1 MAILA
6 HLSNPIPMTQLDSS
20 ITLSRIRP
28 PELPANFLSRRHLF
42 ELIDG
47 RAPGYTMV
55 VAPAGYGKTSLIAEW
70 AKQSKKKV
78 IWYTMSE
85 TDSSIGLA
93 AYLISAIRQ
102 EFPDFAPDLEA
113 KTVTSIF
120 QAIADLD
127 EDIVLVLDNVV
138 DAFTFQLNVT
148 QSYMDAIP
156 DNIHIFAIRRIMP
169 TVSLKRF
176 SSIGRLSVITAG
188 DLIFSK
194 EEIKSLLQVSGV
206 ETTEK
211 KLDKILQQTHGWPS
225 AVGIIASGEEIKYEL
240 EVDDSLVKN
249 LVLGKFERLVKE
261 TQELLITMSSFEV
274 FDLDLAATIMQK
286 PANEVNLN
294 KLAAEGVFLMLTA
307 GQKGTYI
314 FNNTA
319 REVIDELA
327 RTDSKKYRANQI
339 AISEI
344 FQLRNQFS
352 LAVSHAIKSGDSE
365 YLRKMFKPT
374 LRKLITRGDGRNIL
388 SWSNYLPLDSTRN
401 KVFAELATIMGHL
414 ASFDFERTV
423 QLIEEMRITYKE
435 SPLSPFIERIN
446 ASALAHVAFCRGR
459 LSEFDVQMEVIFRE
473 PMTEPAIEQSD
484 RLGILRIL
492 AARSFIFEN
501 STILN
506 SIEAEVKDIIS
517 DSSSPDDLFIWQT
530 IRAMKLFLE
539 GEFLQAFDAA
549 SLAEEIGQRNEYAGF
564 FGYTEVIYIKARC
577 HLEFCEAEKATRELE
592 KLAKLAREWQ
602 QWPWVFMAE
611 SYLARVLMMKGKVE
625 EAFAVVRDHRE
636 LASEFKGEDGLSL
649 IIDIN
654 ELALRFTVKD
664 YERSSQILNRLP
676 KDLIF
681 THQYRQALSAV
692 SKNEVKK
699 KVVPEILNSDSAREQ
714 IWKSL
719 VGCEA
724 NIEQESLALDSL
736 KVGLDVGARVGAKE
750 TFLRQDPTILEL
762 IIRSA
767 SKRPTVYLEELARA
781 AVQRMN
787 TKNNQNAAL
796 TQPLTKR
803 EIDVLRSLA
812 TGKPITAIGK
822 TLHISH
828 NTMKTHLRNIY
839 RKLSASGRE
848 EAVAKAQTLFII

>member
-1 MAILA
+1 MSL
-6 HLSNPIPMTQLDSS
+6 LDSS
-20 ITLSRIRP
+20 ITRSRIRP

-85 TDSSIGLA
+85 TDSSVGLA
-93 AYLISAIRQ
+93 EYLISAIRQ

-120 QAIADLD
+120 QAIADLN

-138 DAFTFQLNVT
+138 DAFTYQLNVT

-156 DNIHIFAIRRIMP
+156 DNIHIFAIRRVMP

-194 EEIKSLLQVSGV
+194 NEIKSLLQISGV
-206 ETTEK
+206 ETNEK
-211 KLDKILQQTHGWPS
+211 KLDRILKQTHGWPA
-225 AVGIIASGEEIKYEL
+225 AVGIIASGENFKFEL

-249 LVLGKFERLVKE
+249 LVLSKFEKLAKE
-261 TQELLITMSSFEV
+261 TQDLLITMSIFEV

-286 PANEVNLN
+286 PGNEVILN
-294 KLAAEGVFLMLTA
+294 KLAAEGVFLMATA
-307 GQKGTYI
+307 GQKGSYI

-319 REVIDELA
+319 REVIDEMA

-339 AISEI
+339 AISEL
-344 FQLRNQFS
+344 FQLRNQFN
-352 LAVSHAIKSGDSE
+352 LAISHAIKSGDSE
-365 YLRKMFKPT
+365 YLRKMFKPA

-388 SWSNYLPLDSTRN
+388 VWSSYLPLDNTRN
-401 KVFAELATIMGHL
+401 KVFAELAKIMGHL
-414 ASFDFERTV
+414 VSHEFERTI
-423 QLIEEMRITYKE
+423 QLIEEMRFSYKD
-435 SPLSPFIERIN
+435 SPLSPFLDRVN
-446 ASALAHVAFCRGR
+446 GAALAHIAFCRGR
-459 LSEFDVQMEVIFRE
+459 LSEFDTQMEVIFRE
-473 PMTEPAIEQSD
+473 PMPEPAIEQSD

-492 AARSFIFEN
+492 ATRSFIFED
-501 STILN
+501 SAILN
-506 SIEAEVKDIIS
+506 SIEAEVKEIIK
-517 DSSSPDDLFIWQT
+517 DSNSPDDLFIWQT

-539 GEFLQAFDAA
+539 GEYLQALDTA
-549 SLAEEIGQRNEYAGF
+549 SLSEDIGVRNDYAGF
-564 FGYTEVIYIKARC
+564 FGYTEAIYIKARC

-611 SYLARVLMMKGKVE
+611 SYLARVLMINGKVE
-625 EAFAVVRDHRE
+625 EAFAVVRDHRK

-654 ELALRFTVKD
+654 ELFLRFWVKD
-664 YERSSQILNRLP
+664 YERSTQILNRLP

-681 THQYRQALSAV
+681 TYQYRQALSAV
-692 SKNEVKK
+692 SKTEVKK
-699 KVVPEILNSDSAREQ
+699 KTAPEILETDSAREK

-724 NIEQESLALDSL
+724 NISQETLAMDSL
-736 KVGLDVGARVGAKE
+736 KVGLDVGARVGAKDV
-750 TFLRQDPTILEL
+750 FLRQDPIILEL
-762 IIRSA
+762 LIRSA

-781 AVQRMN
+781 AAARMN
-787 TKNNQNAAL
+787 AKNNQNTAL

-848 EAVAKAQTLFII
+848 EAVSKAQTLFII

>member
-6 HLSNPIPMTQLDSS
+6 HLSNPIPMSALDSD
-20 ITLSRIRP
+20 ITLSRLRI

-42 ELIDG
+42 ELIDD

-78 IWYTMSE
+78 VWYTMSE

-93 AYLISAIRQ
+93 TYLISAIRQ
-102 EFPDFAPDLEA
+102 TFPNFEPDLET
-113 KTVTSIF
+113 KTVTQIF
-120 QAIADLD
+120 QAIANLG

-138 DAFTFQLNVT
+138 DVFTYQLNAT

-156 DNIHIFAIRRIMP
+156 DNIHIFALRRIMP

-194 EEIKSLLQVSGV
+194 DEIKALLQVSGV
-206 ETTEK
+206 EANQK
-211 KLDKILQQTHGWPS
+211 KLDQIVKQTHGWPS
-225 AVGIIASGEEIKYEL
+225 AVGIIASGEEIKFVL
-240 EVDDSLVKN
+240 EVDDTLVKN
-249 LVLGKFERLVKE
+249 LVLSKFGKLAKE
-261 TQELLITMSSFEV
+261 TQELLISMSSFEV
-274 FDLDLAATIMQK
+274 FDLELASALMSKTI
-286 PANEVNLN
+286 NETNLN
-294 KLAAEGVFLMLTA
+294 KLAAEGVFLTLAA
-307 GQKGTYI
+307 GQKGTYL
-314 FNNTA
+314 FNNAA
-319 REVIDELA
+319 REIIDEIA
-327 RTDSKKYRANQI
+327 RADSKSYRQNQI
-339 AISEI
+339 SASELFQRQNQVNLAI
-344 FQLRNQFS
+344 
-352 LAVSHAIKSGDSE
+352 SHAIKSGDSD
-365 YLRKMFKPT
+365 YLRQMFKPA
-374 LRKLITRGDGRNIL
+374 LRKLINSSEGRNIL
-388 SWSNYLPLDSTRN
+388 YWSNFLPVDNMRN
-401 KVFAELATIMGHL
+401 KLFAELAKIMGHL
-414 ASFDFERTV
+414 VSFEFERTI
-423 QLIEEMRITYKE
+423 QLIEEMNFSYKDT
-435 SPLSPFIERIN
+435 PLAPLLEKVN
-446 ASALAHVAFCRGR
+446 ATALAHVAFSRGR
-459 LSEFDVQMEVIFRE
+459 ITEFDVQMGIFFSE
-473 PMTEPAIEQSD
+473 PATEPAIEQSD
-484 RLGILRIL
+484 RLGILRMM
-492 AARSFIFEN
+492 AARSFIFEE
-501 STILN
+501 SAVLN
-506 SIEAEVKDIIS
+506 SIEAEVSEIIKA
-517 DSSSPDDLFIWQT
+517 SSSPDDLFIWQT

-539 GEFLQAFDAA
+539 GEYLQAFDAA
-549 SLAEEIGQRNEYAGF
+549 SLSEEIGQRNEYAGF
-564 FGYTEVIYIKARC
+564 FGHAEAIYIKARC
-577 HLEFCEAEKATRELE
+577 HLEFCEEDKAIKELE

-602 QWPWVFMAE
+602 QWPWLFMAE
-611 SYLARVLMMKGKVE
+611 SYLARILMINGKVE
-625 EAFAVVRDHRE
+625 EAFAVVRDHRQ

-654 ELALRFTVKD
+654 ELFLRFWVKD

-681 THQYRQALSAV
+681 THQYRQALTAV

-699 KVVPEILNSDSAREQ
+699 KTVPEILDSDSAREK
-714 IWKSL
+714 IWKAL

-724 NIEQESLALDSL
+724 NISQETLAMDSL

-750 TFLRQDPTILEL
+750 TFLKQDPTILEL

-781 AVQRMN
+781 AGQRMN
-787 TKNNQNAAL
+787 AKNNQNTAL

-848 EAVAKAQTLFII
+848 EAVVKAQTLFII

>member
-1 MAILA
+1 M
-6 HLSNPIPMTQLDSS
+6 SELDPD

-28 PELPANFLSRRHLF
+28 PALPANFLSRRHLF

-47 RAPGYTMV
+47 QAPGYTMV

-78 IWYTMSE
+78 VWYTMSE
-85 TDSSIGLA
+85 TDSSVGLA
-93 AYLISAIRQ
+93 EYLISAIRQ
-102 EFPDFAPDLEA
+102 EFPNFAPDLEA

-120 QAIADLD
+120 HAIADLE

-138 DAFTFQLNVT
+138 DAFTYQLNAT

-156 DNIHIFAIRRIMP
+156 DNIHIFALRRIMP

-188 DLIFSK
+188 DLVFSK
-194 EEIKSLLQVSGV
+194 DEIKTLLQVYGAD
-206 ETTEK
+206 TNDK
-211 KLDKILQQTHGWPS
+211 KLDQIVQQTHGWPS
-225 AVGIIASGEEIKYEL
+225 AVGIIASGEDSKYEL

-249 LVLGKFERLVKE
+249 LVLSKFERLTKE
-261 TQELLITMSSFEV
+261 TRELLIAMSSFEV
-274 FDLDLAATIMQK
+274 IDLDLTASIMK
-286 PANEVNLN
+286 TPASEVNLN
-294 KLAAEGVFLMLTA
+294 KLAAEGVFLMLIA
-307 GQKGTYI
+307 GQKGSYI

-319 REVIDELA
+319 REVIDEIA
-327 RTDSKKYRANQI
+327 RADSKKYRENQI
-339 AISEI
+339 AVSEL
-344 FQLRNQFS
+344 FQLRNQLN
-352 LAVSHAIKSGDSE
+352 LAISHAIKSGDSE
-365 YLRKMFKPT
+365 YLRKMFKPA
-374 LRKLITRGDGRNIL
+374 LRKLITRGEGKNIL
-388 SWSNYLPLDSTRN
+388 YWSNYLPLDNTRN
-401 KVFAELATIMGHL
+401 KLFAEITKVMGHL
-414 ASFDFERTV
+414 TNFEFDRTV
-423 QLIEEMRITYKE
+423 QLIEEMRLTYKD
-435 SPLSPFIERIN
+435 SPLSPFIEQIN
-446 ASALAHVAFCRGR
+446 AAALAHVSFCRGR
-459 LSEFDVQMEVIFRE
+459 LTEFDIQMEVIFRE

-492 AARSFIFEN
+492 AARSFIFED

-506 SIEAEVKDIIS
+506 SIEAEVKDIIKE
-517 DSSSPDDLFIWQT
+517 SSSPDDLFIWQT

-549 SLAEEIGQRNEYAGF
+549 TLSEEIGQHNQYAGF
-564 FGYTEVIYIKARC
+564 FGYTEAIYIKARC
-577 HLEFCEAEKATRELE
+577 YLEFCEEGNATKELE
-592 KLAKLAREWQ
+592 KLAKYAREWQ

-611 SYLARVLMMKGKVE
+611 SYLARVLMMNGKVE
-625 EAFAVVRDHRE
+625 EAFAVVRDYRE

-654 ELALRFTVKD
+654 ELFLRFWVKD

-681 THQYRQALSAV
+681 TYQYRQALSSV

-699 KVVPEILNSDSAREQ
+699 KTVPEILESDSAREK

-719 VGCEA
+719 IGCEV
-724 NIEQESLALDSL
+724 NITQQTLAMDALR
-736 KVGLDVGARVGAKE
+736 VGLDIGARVGAKE
-750 TFLRQDPTILEL
+750 TFLKQDPTILEL

-767 SKRPTVYLEELARA
+767 SQRPTVYLEELARA
-781 AVQRMN
+781 AAKRMN
-787 TKNNQNAAL
+787 KKNYQNTSL
-796 TQPLTKR
+796 SEPLTKR

-812 TGKPITAIGK
+812 SGKPITAIGK
-822 TLHISH
+822 NLHISH

-839 RKLSASGRE
+839 RKLKASGRDQ
-848 EAVAKAQTLFII
+848 AVEKAQALFII

>member
-1 MAILA
+1 
-6 HLSNPIPMTQLDSS
+6 MTALDSD

-42 ELIDG
+42 ELIDD

-55 VAPAGYGKTSLIAEW
+55 VAPGGYGKTSLIAEW
-70 AKQSKKKV
+70 AKQSKKK
-78 IWYTMSE
+78 IAWYTMSE
-85 TDSSIGLA
+85 SDKMGEIPT
-93 AYLISAIRQ
+93 YLISAIRQ
-102 EFPDFAPDLEA
+102 VIPNFETQTEEL
-113 KTVTSIF
+113 TVTSIY
-120 QAIADLD
+120 QAIANLN

-138 DAFTFQLNVT
+138 DTATYQLNVA

-156 DNIHIFAIRRIMP
+156 DNIHIFALRRSMP

-188 DLIFSK
+188 DLVFSK
-194 EEIKSLLQVSGV
+194 DEIKSLLQISGV
-206 ETTEK
+206 DANEK
-211 KLDKILQQTHGWPS
+211 KINQIAQQTHGWPS
-225 AVGIIASGEEIKYEL
+225 AVGIIASGEDSKFDL

-249 LVLGKFERLVKE
+249 LVSSKFEKLSKE
-261 TQELLITMSSFEV
+261 TRELLIAMSSFEV
-274 FDLDLAATIMQK
+274 FDLDLVTSIMQK
-286 PANEVNLN
+286 PANETNLN
-294 KLAAEGVFLMLTA
+294 KLAAEGVFLMLAA
-307 GQKGTYI
+307 GQKSSYI
-314 FNNTA
+314 FNNSA
-319 REVIDELA
+319 REVINEIALA
-327 RTDSKKYRANQI
+327 DSKNYRKNQI
-339 AISEI
+339 AISEL
-344 FQLRNQFS
+344 FQLRDQSNLS
-352 LAVSHAIKSGDSE
+352 VSHAIKSGDSD
-365 YLRKMFKPT
+365 YLRQMFKPVM
-374 LRKLITRGDGRNIL
+374 RKLIQQSDGRNIL
-388 SWSNYLPLDSTRN
+388 YWSNYLPTDNTRN
-401 KVFAELATIMGHL
+401 QLFSELAKIMGHL
-414 ASFDFERTV
+414 TSFEFDRTI
-423 QLIEEMRITYKE
+423 QLVEEMRFTYKD
-435 SPLSPFIERIN
+435 SPLFPFIKQIN
-446 ASALAHVAFCRGR
+446 AAALAHIAFCRGR
-459 LSEFDVQMEVIFRE
+459 LIEFDTQVEVVLLE
-473 PMTEPAIEQSD
+473 PKTEPAIEQSD
-484 RLGILRIL
+484 RLGILRVH
-492 AARSFIFEN
+492 AARSFIFED

-506 SIEAEVKDIIS
+506 SIESELQEIINK
-517 DSSSPDDLFIWQT
+517 SSASEDLFIWQT
-530 IRAMKLFLE
+530 IRAMKLFLD
-539 GEFLQAFDAA
+539 GEYLQAFDAA
-549 SLAEEIGQRNEYAGF
+549 SLSEEIGQRNEYAGF
-564 FGYTEVIYIKARC
+564 FGYTEAIYIKARC
-577 HLEFCEAEKATRELE
+577 HLEFCEEDKATEELK

-611 SYLARVLMMKGKVE
+611 SFMARSLMMNGKVE
-625 EAFAVVRDHRE
+625 EAFAVVRDHRQ

-654 ELALRFTVKD
+654 ELFLRFWIKD

-681 THQYRQALSAV
+681 THQYRQALGAV

-699 KVVPEILNSDSAREQ
+699 KVVPEILESDTAREK

-724 NIEQESLALDSL
+724 NISQETLAMDAL
-736 KVGLDVGARVGAKE
+736 KIGLDVGARVGAKE
-750 TFLRQDPTILEL
+750 SFLRQDPTILEL

-781 AVQRMN
+781 AAQRMN
-787 TKNNQNAAL
+787 AKNNQNAAL

-839 RKLSASGRE
+839 RKLNASGRE

>member
-1 MAILA
+1 M
-6 HLSNPIPMTQLDSS
+6 PMTALDSD

-42 ELIDG
+42 ELIDDQ
-47 RAPGYTMV
+47 APGYTMV

-85 TDSSIGLA
+85 TDSAIGLA
-93 AYLISAIRQ
+93 TYLLSAIRQ
-102 EFPDFAPDLEA
+102 EFPNFAPDLEA

-120 QAIADLD
+120 QAIANLE

-138 DAFTFQLNVT
+138 DAFTYQLNIT

-156 DNIHIFAIRRIMP
+156 DNIHIFALRRIMP

-188 DLIFSK
+188 DLVFSK
-194 EEIKSLLQVSGV
+194 DEIKSLLQISGV
-206 ETTEK
+206 DANEK
-211 KLDKILQQTHGWPS
+211 KINQIAQQTHGWPS
-225 AVGIIASGEEIKYEL
+225 AVGIIASGEDSKFDL

-249 LVLGKFERLVKE
+249 LVSSKFEKLSKE
-261 TQELLITMSSFEV
+261 TRELLIAMSSFEV
-274 FDLDLAATIMQK
+274 FDLDLVTSIMQK
-286 PANEVNLN
+286 PANETNLN
-294 KLAAEGVFLMLTA
+294 KLAAEGVFLMLAA
-307 GQKGTYI
+307 GQKSSYI
-314 FNNTA
+314 FNNSA
-319 REVIDELA
+319 REVINEIALA
-327 RTDSKKYRANQI
+327 DSKNYRKNQI
-339 AISEI
+339 AISEL
-344 FQLRNQFS
+344 FQLRDQSNLS
-352 LAVSHAIKSGDSE
+352 VSHAIKSGDSD
-365 YLRKMFKPT
+365 YLRQMFKPVM
-374 LRKLITRGDGRNIL
+374 RKLIQQSDGRNIL
-388 SWSNYLPLDSTRN
+388 YWSNYLPTDNTRN
-401 KVFAELATIMGHL
+401 QLFSELAKIMGHL
-414 ASFDFERTV
+414 TSFEFDRTI
-423 QLIEEMRITYKE
+423 QLVEEMRFTYKD
-435 SPLSPFIERIN
+435 SPLAPFIERIN
-446 ASALAHVAFCRGR
+446 AAALAHVAFCRGR
-459 LSEFDVQMEVIFRE
+459 LSEFDIQIEAIFRE
-473 PMTEPAIEQSD
+473 PMTEPVIEQSD

-492 AARSFIFEN
+492 AARSFIFED
-501 STILN
+501 SAALH
-506 SIEAEVKDIIS
+506 SLEAEVQEIIKES
-517 DSSSPDDLFIWQT
+517 KSPEDLFIWQT
-530 IRAMKLFLE
+530 IRAMKLFLD
-539 GEFLQAFDAA
+539 GEYLQAFDAA
-549 SLAEEIGQRNEYAGF
+549 SLSEEIGQRNEYAGF
-564 FGYTEVIYIKARC
+564 FGYTEAIYIKARC
-577 HLEFCEAEKATRELE
+577 HLEFCEEDKATEELK

-611 SYLARVLMMKGKVE
+611 SFMARSLMMNGKVE
-625 EAFAVVRDHRE
+625 EAFAVVRDHRQ

-654 ELALRFTVKD
+654 ELFLRFWVKD

-681 THQYRQALSAV
+681 THQYRQALGAV

-699 KVVPEILNSDSAREQ
+699 KVVPEILESDTAREK

-724 NIEQESLALDSL
+724 NISQETLAMDAL
-736 KVGLDVGARVGAKE
+736 KIGLDVGARVGAKE
-750 TFLRQDPTILEL
+750 SFLRQDPTILEL

-781 AVQRMN
+781 AAQRMN
-787 TKNNQNAAL
+787 AKNNQNAAL

-848 EAVAKAQTLFII
+848 EAVVKAQTLFII

>member
-1 MAILA
+1 
-6 HLSNPIPMTQLDSS
+6 MTALDSD

-42 ELIDG
+42 ELIDD

-55 VAPAGYGKTSLIAEW
+55 VAPGGYGKTSLIAEW
-70 AKQSKKKV
+70 AKQSKKK
-78 IWYTMSE
+78 IAWYTMSE
-85 TDSSIGLA
+85 SDKMGEIPT
-93 AYLISAIRQ
+93 YLISAIRQ
-102 EFPDFAPDLEA
+102 VIPNFETQTEEL
-113 KTVTSIF
+113 TVTSIY
-120 QAIADLD
+120 QAIANLN

-138 DAFTFQLNVT
+138 DTATYQLNVA

-156 DNIHIFAIRRIMP
+156 DNIHIFALRRSMP

-188 DLIFSK
+188 DLVFSK
-194 EEIKSLLQVSGV
+194 DEIKSLLQISGV
-206 ETTEK
+206 DANEK
-211 KLDKILQQTHGWPS
+211 KINQIAQQTHGWPS
-225 AVGIIASGEEIKYEL
+225 AVGIIASGEDSKFDL

-249 LVLGKFERLVKE
+249 LVSSKFEKLSKE
-261 TQELLITMSSFEV
+261 TRELLIAMSSFEV
-274 FDLDLAATIMQK
+274 FDLDLVTSIMQK
-286 PANEVNLN
+286 PANETNLN
-294 KLAAEGVFLMLTA
+294 KLAAEGVFLMLAA
-307 GQKGTYI
+307 GQKSSYI
-314 FNNTA
+314 FNNSA
-319 REVIDELA
+319 REVINEIALA
-327 RTDSKKYRANQI
+327 DSKNYRKNQI
-339 AISEI
+339 AISEL
-344 FQLRNQFS
+344 FQLRDQSNLS
-352 LAVSHAIKSGDSE
+352 VSHAIKSGDSD
-365 YLRKMFKPT
+365 YLRQMFKPVM
-374 LRKLITRGDGRNIL
+374 RKLIQQSDGRNIL
-388 SWSNYLPLDSTRN
+388 YWSNYLPTDNTRN
-401 KVFAELATIMGHL
+401 QLFSELAKIMGHL
-414 ASFDFERTV
+414 TSFEFDRTI
-423 QLIEEMRITYKE
+423 QLVDEMRFTYKD
-435 SPLSPFIERIN
+435 SPLFPFIKQIN
-446 ASALAHVAFCRGR
+446 AAALAHIAFCRGR
-459 LSEFDVQMEVIFRE
+459 LIEFDTQVEVVLLE
-473 PMTEPAIEQSD
+473 PKTEPAIEQSD
-484 RLGILRIL
+484 RLGILRVH
-492 AARSFIFEN
+492 AARSFIFED

-506 SIEAEVKDIIS
+506 SIESELQEIINK
-517 DSSSPDDLFIWQT
+517 SSASEDLFIWQT
-530 IRAMKLFLE
+530 IRAMKLFLD
-539 GEFLQAFDAA
+539 GEYLQAFDAA
-549 SLAEEIGQRNEYAGF
+549 SLSEEIGQRNEYAGF
-564 FGYTEVIYIKARC
+564 FGYTEAIYIKARC
-577 HLEFCEAEKATRELE
+577 HLEFCEEDKATEELK

-611 SYLARVLMMKGKVE
+611 SFMARSLMMNGKVE
-625 EAFAVVRDHRE
+625 EAFAVVRDHRQ

-654 ELALRFTVKD
+654 ELFLRFWIKD

-681 THQYRQALSAV
+681 THQYRQALGAV

-699 KVVPEILNSDSAREQ
+699 KVVPEILESDTAREK

-724 NIEQESLALDSL
+724 NISQETLAMDAL
-736 KVGLDVGARVGAKE
+736 KIGLDVGARVGAKE
-750 TFLRQDPTILEL
+750 SFLRQDPTILEL

-781 AVQRMN
+781 AAQRMN
-787 TKNNQNAAL
+787 AKNNQNAAL

-848 EAVAKAQTLFII
+848 EAVVKAQTLLII

>member
-1 MAILA
+1 M
-6 HLSNPIPMTQLDSS
+6 SQLDSS

-28 PELPANFLSRRHLF
+28 PELPANFLSRHHLF

-47 RAPGYTMV
+47 QAPGYTMV

-85 TDSSIGLA
+85 TDSSVGLA
-93 AYLISAIRQ
+93 EYLISAIRQ

-120 QAIADLD
+120 QAIANLK

-138 DAFTFQLNVT
+138 DVFTYQLNVT

-156 DNIHIFAIRRIMP
+156 DNIHIFALRRVMP

-188 DLIFSK
+188 DLVFSK
-194 EEIKSLLQVSGV
+194 DEIKSLLQVSGV
-206 ETTEK
+206 ETNEK
-211 KLDKILQQTHGWPS
+211 KIDQILQQTHGWPS
-225 AVGIIASGEEIKYEL
+225 AVGIIASGEDSKFEL

-249 LVLGKFERLVKE
+249 LLLNKFEKLAKDTR
-261 TQELLITMSSFEV
+261 ELLIAMSSFEV
-274 FDLDLAATIMQK
+274 FDLDLASSIIQK

-307 GQKGTYI
+307 GQKGSYI

-319 REVIDELA
+319 REAIDEIA
-327 RTDSKKYRANQI
+327 RADSKKYQQNQI
-339 AISEI
+339 VVSEL
-344 FQLRNQFS
+344 FQLRNQLN
-352 LAVSHAIKSGDSE
+352 LAISHAIKSGDSE
-365 YLRKMFKPT
+365 YLRNMFKPA
-374 LRKLITRGDGRNIL
+374 LRKLITRGDGRDIL
-388 SWSNYLPLDSTRN
+388 YWSNYLPLDNTRN

-414 ASFDFERTV
+414 VSYEFDRTI
-423 QLIEEMRITYKE
+423 QLIEEMRFSYKD
-435 SPLSPFIERIN
+435 SPLSPLIDRIN
-446 ASALAHVAFCRGR
+446 AAALAHVAFCRGR
-459 LSEFDVQMEVIFRE
+459 LSEFDTQMEVIFRE
-473 PMTEPAIEQSD
+473 PMPEPAIEQSD

-492 AARSFIFEN
+492 AARSFIFED
-501 STILN
+501 SATLN
-506 SIEAEVKDIIS
+506 SIEAEVKEIIKNS
-517 DSSSPDDLFIWQT
+517 NSPDDLFVWQT

-539 GEFLQAFDAA
+539 GEYLQALDAA
-549 SLAEEIGQRNEYAGF
+549 SLSEEIGERNEYAGF
-564 FGYTEVIYIKARC
+564 FGYTEAIYIKARC
-577 HLEFCEAEKATRELE
+577 YLEFCEAAKATEELE

-611 SYLARVLMMKGKVE
+611 SYLARVLMTNGKVE
-625 EAFAVVRDHRE
+625 EAFAVVRDHRK
-636 LASEFKGEDGLSL
+636 LAAEFKGEDGLSL

-654 ELALRFTVKD
+654 ELFLRFWVKD
-664 YERSSQILNRLP
+664 YERSTQILNRLP

-681 THQYRQALSAV
+681 TYQYRQALSAV

-699 KVVPEILNSDSAREQ
+699 KTAPEILDSDSAREK

-724 NIEQESLALDSL
+724 NISQETLAMDSL
-736 KVGLDVGARVGAKE
+736 KVGLDIGARVGAKE

-781 AVQRMN
+781 AAARMN
-787 TKNNQNAAL
+787 NKNNQNTAL

-812 TGKPITAIGK
+812 TGKPITTIGK

-848 EAVAKAQTLFII
+848 EAVVKAQTLFII

>member
-1 MAILA
+1 M
-6 HLSNPIPMTQLDSS
+6 NQLDSS

-47 RAPGYTMV
+47 QAPGYTMV

-85 TDSSIGLA
+85 TDSSVGLA
-93 AYLISAIRQ
+93 EYLISAIRQ

-120 QAIADLD
+120 QAIANLK

-138 DAFTFQLNVT
+138 DVFTYQLNVT

-156 DNIHIFAIRRIMP
+156 DNIHIFALRRVMP

-188 DLIFSK
+188 DLVFSK
-194 EEIKSLLQVSGV
+194 DEIKSLLQVSGV
-206 ETTEK
+206 ETNEK
-211 KLDKILQQTHGWPS
+211 KLDQILLQTHGWPS
-225 AVGIIASGEEIKYEL
+225 AVGIIASGEDSKFEL
-240 EVDDSLVKN
+240 EVDDGLVKN
-249 LVLGKFERLVKE
+249 LLLSKFEKLAKDTR
-261 TQELLITMSSFEV
+261 ELLIAMSSFEV
-274 FDLDLAATIMQK
+274 FDLDLAALIRQK

-307 GQKGTYI
+307 GQKGSYI

-319 REVIDELA
+319 REVIDEIA
-327 RTDSKKYRANQI
+327 RADSKKYQQNQI
-339 AISEI
+339 VVSEL
-344 FQLRNQFS
+344 FQLRNQLN
-352 LAVSHAIKSGDSE
+352 LAISHAIKSGDSE
-365 YLRKMFKPT
+365 YLRKMFKPA

-388 SWSNYLPLDSTRN
+388 YWSNYLPLDNTRN
-401 KVFAELATIMGHL
+401 KLFAELATIMGHL
-414 ASFDFERTV
+414 VSYEFERTI
-423 QLIEEMRITYKE
+423 QLIEEMRFSYKD
-435 SPLSPFIERIN
+435 SPLSPFIDRIN
-446 ASALAHVAFCRGR
+446 AAALAHVAFCRGR
-459 LSEFDVQMEVIFRE
+459 LSEFDTQMEVIFRE
-473 PMTEPAIEQSD
+473 PMPEPAIEQSD

-492 AARSFIFEN
+492 GARSFIFED
-501 STILN
+501 SATLN
-506 SIEAEVKDIIS
+506 SIEAEVKEIIK
-517 DSSSPDDLFIWQT
+517 DSNLPDDLFVWQT

-539 GEFLQAFDAA
+539 GEYLQALDAA
-549 SLAEEIGQRNEYAGF
+549 SLSEEIGQRNEYAGF
-564 FGYTEVIYIKARC
+564 FGYTEAIYIKARC
-577 HLEFCEAEKATRELE
+577 YLEFCEAAKATEELE

-611 SYLARVLMMKGKVE
+611 SYLARVLMTNGKVE
-625 EAFAVVRDHRE
+625 EAFAVVRDHRK
-636 LASEFKGEDGLSL
+636 LAAEFKGEDGLSL

-654 ELALRFTVKD
+654 ELFLRFWVKD
-664 YERSSQILNRLP
+664 YERSTQILNRLP

-681 THQYRQALSAV
+681 TYQYRQALSAV

-699 KVVPEILNSDSAREQ
+699 KTAPEILDSDSAREK

-724 NIEQESLALDSL
+724 DISQETLAMDSL
-736 KVGLDVGARVGAKE
+736 KVGLDIGARVGAKE

-781 AVQRMN
+781 AAARMN
-787 TKNNQNAAL
+787 NKNNQNAAL

>member
-1 MAILA
+1 
-6 HLSNPIPMTQLDSS
+6 MTALDSD

-42 ELIDG
+42 ELIDD

-55 VAPAGYGKTSLIAEW
+55 VAPGGYGKTSLIAEW
-70 AKQSKKKV
+70 AKQSKKK
-78 IWYTMSE
+78 IAWYTMSE
-85 TDSSIGLA
+85 SDKMGEIPT
-93 AYLISAIRQ
+93 YLISAIRQ
-102 EFPDFAPDLEA
+102 VIPNFETQTEEL
-113 KTVTSIF
+113 TVTSIY
-120 QAIADLD
+120 QAIANLN

-138 DAFTFQLNVT
+138 DTATYQLNVA

-156 DNIHIFAIRRIMP
+156 DNIHIFALRRSMP

-188 DLIFSK
+188 DLVFSK
-194 EEIKSLLQVSGV
+194 DEIKSLLQISGV
-206 ETTEK
+206 DANEK
-211 KLDKILQQTHGWPS
+211 KINQIAQQTHGWPS
-225 AVGIIASGEEIKYEL
+225 AVGIIASGEDSKFDL

-249 LVLGKFERLVKE
+249 LVSSKFEKLSKE
-261 TQELLITMSSFEV
+261 TRELLIAMSSFEV
-274 FDLDLAATIMQK
+274 FDLDLVTSIMQK
-286 PANEVNLN
+286 PANETNLN
-294 KLAAEGVFLMLTA
+294 KLAAEGVFLMLAA
-307 GQKGTYI
+307 GQKSSYI
-314 FNNTA
+314 FNNSA
-319 REVIDELA
+319 REVINEIALA
-327 RTDSKKYRANQI
+327 DSKNYRKNQI
-339 AISEI
+339 AISEL
-344 FQLRNQFS
+344 FQLRDQSNLS
-352 LAVSHAIKSGDSE
+352 VSHAIKSGDSD
-365 YLRKMFKPT
+365 YLRQMFKPVM
-374 LRKLITRGDGRNIL
+374 RKLIQQSDGRNIL
-388 SWSNYLPLDSTRN
+388 YWSNYLPTDNTRN
-401 KVFAELATIMGHL
+401 QLFSELAKIMGHL
-414 ASFDFERTV
+414 TSFEFDRTI
-423 QLIEEMRITYKE
+423 QLVEEMRFTYKD
-435 SPLSPFIERIN
+435 SPLFPFIKQIN
-446 ASALAHVAFCRGR
+446 AAALAHIAFCRGR
-459 LSEFDVQMEVIFRE
+459 LIEFDTQVEVVLLE
-473 PMTEPAIEQSD
+473 PKTEPAIEQSD
-484 RLGILRIL
+484 RLGILRVH
-492 AARSFIFEN
+492 AARSFIFED

-506 SIEAEVKDIIS
+506 SIESELQEIINK
-517 DSSSPDDLFIWQT
+517 SSAPEDLFILQT
-530 IRAMKLFLE
+530 IRAMKLFLD
-539 GEFLQAFDAA
+539 GEYLQAFDAA
-549 SLAEEIGQRNEYAGF
+549 SLSEEIGQRNEYAGF
-564 FGYTEVIYIKARC
+564 FGYTEAIYIKARC
-577 HLEFCEAEKATRELE
+577 HLEFCEEDKATEELK

-611 SYLARVLMMKGKVE
+611 SFMARSLMMNGKVE
-625 EAFAVVRDHRE
+625 EAFAVVRDHRQ

-654 ELALRFTVKD
+654 ELFLRFWIKD

-681 THQYRQALSAV
+681 THQYRQALGAV

-699 KVVPEILNSDSAREQ
+699 KVVPEILESDTAREK

-724 NIEQESLALDSL
+724 NISQETLAMDAL
-736 KVGLDVGARVGAKE
+736 KIGLDVGARVGAKE
-750 TFLRQDPTILEL
+750 SFLRQDPTILEL

-781 AVQRMN
+781 AAQRMN
-787 TKNNQNAAL
+787 AKNNQNAAL

-848 EAVAKAQTLFII
+848 EAVVKAQTLFII

>member
-1 MAILA
+1 M
-6 HLSNPIPMTQLDSS
+6 SEFDPD

-42 ELIDG
+42 GLIDG

-85 TDSSIGLA
+85 NDSSVGVPTF
-93 AYLISAIRQ
+93 LISAIRQ
-102 EFPDFAPDLEA
+102 VIPNFAPDLEA

-120 QAIADLD
+120 QAIANLN

-138 DAFTFQLNVT
+138 DAFTYQLNEA
-148 QSYMDAIP
+148 QAYMDAIP
-156 DNIHIFAIRRIMP
+156 DNIHIFALRRAMP

-188 DLIFSK
+188 DLVFSK
-194 EEIKSLLQVSGV
+194 DEVKALLQISGV
-206 ETTEK
+206 EETDK
-211 KLDKILQQTHGWPS
+211 KVDQIVQQTHGWPS
-225 AVGIIASGEEIKYEL
+225 AVGIIVSGEDSKLDL
-240 EVDDSLVKN
+240 EVDDTLVKN
-249 LVLGKFERLVKE
+249 LVTSKFEKLAKE
-261 TQELLITMSSFEV
+261 TRELLIAISSFEV
-274 FDLDLAATIMQK
+274 FDLDLVESIIQK
-286 PANEVNLN
+286 PVNEANLN
-294 KLAAEGVFLMLTA
+294 KLAAEGVFLMSAA
-307 GQKGTYI
+307 GQKSTYI

-319 REVIDELA
+319 REVINEIA
-327 RTDSKKYRANQI
+327 RSDNEGYRKNQI
-339 AISEI
+339 AISEL
-344 FQLRNQFS
+344 FQQRNQVNQS
-352 LAVSHAIKSGDSE
+352 ISHAIKSGDPD
-365 YLRKMFKPT
+365 YLHQMFKT
-374 LRKLITRGDGRNIL
+374 ALRKLVTRGDGRNIL
-388 SWSNYLPLDSTRN
+388 YWSSYLPLDNTRN
-401 KVFAELATIMGHL
+401 QVLSDLAKVMGHL
-414 ASFDFERTV
+414 TNFEFDRTT
-423 QLIEEMRITYKE
+423 QLVEEMRVSFKE
-435 SPLSPFIERIN
+435 TPLAPFLEQVN
-446 ASALAHVAFCRGR
+446 ATALAHVAFCRGR
-459 LSEFDVQMEVIFRE
+459 LAEFDNQMEVIFRE
-473 PMTEPAIEQSD
+473 PETELTMEHSD
-484 RLGILRIL
+484 RLGILRIF
-492 AARSFIFEN
+492 AARSFIFED

-506 SIEAEVKDIIS
+506 SIESELQEIIKNS
-517 DSSSPDDLFIWQT
+517 TSPDDLFIWQT
-530 IRAMKLFLE
+530 IRAMKFFLA
-539 GEFLQAFDAA
+539 GEYLQAFDAA

-564 FGYTEVIYIKARC
+564 FGYTEAIYIKARC
-577 HLEFCEAEKATRELE
+577 HLEFCEEDKATEELK

-611 SYLARVLMMKGKVE
+611 SFMARSLMMNGKVE
-625 EAFAVVRDHRE
+625 EAFAVVRDHRQ

-654 ELALRFTVKD
+654 ELFLRFWVKD

-681 THQYRQALSAV
+681 THQYRQALGAV

-699 KVVPEILNSDSAREQ
+699 KVVPEILESDTAREK

-724 NIEQESLALDSL
+724 NISQETLAMDAL
-736 KVGLDVGARVGAKE
+736 KIGLDVGARVGAKE
-750 TFLRQDPTILEL
+750 IFLRQDPTILEL

-781 AVQRMN
+781 AAQRMN
-787 TKNNQNAAL
+787 AKNNQNAAL

-848 EAVAKAQTLFII
+848 EAVSKAQTLFII

>member
-1 MAILA
+1 M
-6 HLSNPIPMTQLDSS
+6 NQLDSS

-47 RAPGYTMV
+47 QAPGYTMV

-85 TDSSIGLA
+85 TDSSVGLA
-93 AYLISAIRQ
+93 TYLISAIRQ

-120 QAIADLD
+120 QAIANLK

-138 DAFTFQLNVT
+138 DVFTYQLNVT

-156 DNIHIFAIRRIMP
+156 DNIHIFALRRVMP

-188 DLIFSK
+188 DLVFSK
-194 EEIKSLLQVSGV
+194 DEIKFLLQVSGV
-206 ETTEK
+206 ETNEK
-211 KLDKILQQTHGWPS
+211 KLDQILLQTHGWPS
-225 AVGIIASGEEIKYEL
+225 AVGIIASGEDSKFEL
-240 EVDDSLVKN
+240 EVDDGLVKN
-249 LVLGKFERLVKE
+249 LLLSKFEKLAKDTR
-261 TQELLITMSSFEV
+261 ELLIAMSSFEV
-274 FDLDLAATIMQK
+274 FDLDLAALIRQK

-307 GQKGTYI
+307 GQKGSYI

-319 REVIDELA
+319 REVIDEIA
-327 RTDSKKYRANQI
+327 RADSKKYQQNQI
-339 AISEI
+339 VVSEL
-344 FQLRNQFS
+344 FQLRNQLN
-352 LAVSHAIKSGDSE
+352 LAISHAIKSGDSE
-365 YLRKMFKPT
+365 YLRKMFKPA

-388 SWSNYLPLDSTRN
+388 YWSNYLPLDNTRN
-401 KVFAELATIMGHL
+401 KLFAELATIMGHL
-414 ASFDFERTV
+414 VSYEFERTI
-423 QLIEEMRITYKE
+423 QLIEEMRFSYKD
-435 SPLSPFIERIN
+435 SPLSPFIDRIN
-446 ASALAHVAFCRGR
+446 AAALAHVAFCRGR
-459 LSEFDVQMEVIFRE
+459 LSEFDTQIEVIFRE
-473 PMTEPAIEQSD
+473 PMPEPAIEQSD

-492 AARSFIFEN
+492 GARSFIFED
-501 STILN
+501 SATLN
-506 SIEAEVKDIIS
+506 SIEAEVREIIR
-517 DSSSPDDLFIWQT
+517 DSNSPDDLFIWQT
-530 IRAMKLFLE
+530 VRAMKLFLE
-539 GEFLQAFDAA
+539 GEYLQALDVA
-549 SLAEEIGQRNEYAGF
+549 SLSEEIGQRNEYAGF
-564 FGYTEVIYIKARC
+564 FGYTEAIYIKARC
-577 HLEFCEAEKATRELE
+577 YLEFCEAAKATEELE

-611 SYLARVLMMKGKVE
+611 SYLARVLMTNGKVE
-625 EAFAVVRDHRE
+625 EAFAVVRDHRK
-636 LASEFKGEDGLSL
+636 LAAEFKGEDGLSL

-654 ELALRFTVKD
+654 ELFLRFWVKD
-664 YERSSQILNRLP
+664 YERSTQILNRLP

-681 THQYRQALSAV
+681 TYQYRQALSAV

-699 KVVPEILNSDSAREQ
+699 KTAPEILDSDSAREK

-724 NIEQESLALDSL
+724 DISQETLAMDSL
-736 KVGLDVGARVGAKE
+736 KVGLDIGARVGAKE

-781 AVQRMN
+781 AAARMN
-787 TKNNQNAAL
+787 SKNNQNAAL